1 MGWLLDFFRK
11 KEDDV
16 EVINVNNLKDWLD
29 LRTQE
34 IVSGLDL
41 DSVLKDYVNKLTDK
55 RRFLESQLSQW
66 DKKILF
72 RPDKEEIEIL
82 FRGSRKLLKY
92 LSAAEEINLENI
104 LGFNNF
110 FEPKLKLLADA
121 VEKSGFGKE
130 FSFLTKEGVTKG
142 EENLRINP
150 LLKELLEI
158 EGIINDFEQR
168 ISQCHLRRI
177 GHLSEKLLS
186 LENYSL
192 VLKRID
198 GELTTLKEKS
208 GALEEKKKEKEVML
222 QRIRDEP
229 DFISEEMIETEK
241 VEIKKQMA
249 ENNAQIFAFFSQLKP
264 LFLEYRQFGFKGELI
279 GLYLEDPIEA
289 FLKDEGLSISHALQ
303 QMKSIL
309 SNGRFN
315 FDFKEANTI
324 IETLEHGESKL
335 EGLQRKSKDLCREL
349 ERLEKPLK
357 QNDFILKAEDTAYRL
372 QHFSEQ
378 LGKLKERISFL
389 DEKAAEITDKRNREI
404 ELFQNL
410 VKIGFERNI
419 SISYH

>member
-104 LGFNNF
+104 LSFNNF
-110 FEPKLKLLADA
+110 FEPKLKLLAEA
-121 VEKSGFGKE
+121 VDKNRFGKE
-130 FSFLTKEGVTKG
+130 FSFLTKEEVTTGK
-142 EENLRINP
+142 ENLRINP
-150 LLKELLEI
+150 LLKELLEM

-198 GELTTLKEKS
+198 GELTALKEKS
-208 GALEEKKKEKEVML
+208 GVLEEKKKEKEVML
-222 QRIRDEP
+222 LRIRDKP
-229 DFISEEMIETEK
+229 DFISEEMFETEK

-249 ENNAQIFAFFSQLKP
+249 ENNAHILSFFSQLRP
-264 LFLEYRQFGFKGELI
+264 LFLEYRRFGFKGELI
-279 GLYLEDPIEA
+279 NLYLEDPVEA

-303 QMKSIL
+303 QMKAIL
-309 SNGRFN
+309 NNGRFN
-315 FDFKEANTI
+315 IDFKEANTI
-324 IETLEHGESKL
+324 LNVLEQGESRL
-335 EGLQRKSKDLCREL
+335 EGWQRKGKDLCREL

-389 DEKAAEITDKRNREI
+389 DEKAAEINDKRNREI

-419 SISYH
+419 SISY